1 MLWYN
6 MVDRM
11 YIGHHD
17 TIGSTALTG
26 VGVCF
31 PIIMIVSAFA
41 YLLGMGGAPR
51 ASIYMGKRK
60 NEEAEKILG
69 NCFSSLLIV
78 AILLTAVVLI
88 FKEPLLYLFGA
99 SEQTLPYAV
108 QYIEIYA
115 IGTVFVQLTLGM
127 NAFISAQG
135 FSTISMLTVVI
146 GAITNIIL
154 DPILIFVL
162 NMGVQG
168 AALATILSQAISA
181 VWAIRFLCGRQTIL
195 RLKKENLRI
204 QKKVLLPCIALGVS
218 PFAMQSTES
227 ILVLCFNS
235 SLLYYGG
242 DLAVGAM
249 TILSSIMQFAML
261 PLQGLTQGGQP
272 DHQLQL
278 RCQQSG
284 PHQKGLFPAD
294 RRLFQLHDSDLSGC
308 HVRS

>member
-1 MLWYN
+1 MMKIKMSREVDLGKEPIGKLLLILALPSITSQVVNALYN

-11 YIGHHD
+11 YIGHID

-115 IGTVFVQLTLGM
+115 IGTVFVQLTLGLSLIH
-127 NAFISAQG
+127 ISEP
-135 FSTISMLTVVI
+135 T
-146 GAITNIIL
+146 
-154 DPILIFVL
+154 
-162 NMGVQG
+162 
-168 AALATILSQAISA
+168 
-181 VWAIRFLCGRQTIL
+181 R
-195 RLKKENLRI
+195 
-204 QKKVLLPCIALGVS
+204 
-218 PFAMQSTES
+218 
-227 ILVLCFNS
+227 
-235 SLLYYGG
+235 
-242 DLAVGAM
+242 
-249 TILSSIMQFAML
+249 
-261 PLQGLTQGGQP
+261 
-272 DHQLQL
+272 H
-278 RCQQSG
+278 
-284 PHQKGLFPAD
+284 
-294 RRLFQLHDSDLSGC
+294 
-308 HVRS
+308 